1 MSYLDEMMDR
11 RIIAIIAFCMMM
23 VLPAWPSAAQQSVR
37 DEAFIRGVSAYS
49 AGRTEAAVK
58 LLSTLVKV
66 DSQDDA
72 AWYYLGLCA
81 ISQKDMA
88 AAREYFSKAVAIDST
103 NYWYRDALVST
114 YSFGAEDLDEA
125 IAQYEKLRRDF
136 PKKKDQQ
143 FILVRL
149 YYAAGDYASA
159 LSSLDEIE
167 GAYGKTDA
175 SVMTRF
181 RILSDQ
187 DKKEEAQA
195 VLKDYVA
202 EYSSPYALS
211 ILGDYEMGLYNDDAA
226 RAYYDEA
233 LSLESGY
240 FPARLG
246 KAETFRLTRKY
257 PEFFSMLKEMASD
270 AEVPANMKAGYYM
283 DLLRSTDQ
291 RFATTFRPQLD
302 SVMTLSLEV
311 APADTTL
318 LRTAGTYYFYVGE
331 TDNAVSTFRKFRDAA
346 PAVPAA
352 HVAYIQALVS
362 GEDWKAVTQACAEAE
377 EAFPDNTYFLQAG
390 YIAKYNLKDY
400 QGVIEKAEKLLSK
413 AQGDTTKTLEALS
426 LMGDMKVRIGQ
437 EKAAYKDYEKALK
450 IKPDYAPVLN
460 NYAWNLCLKGKNLSR
475 AAKMARR
482 AVELEPKNNSYL
494 DTYGWILHLQGN
506 DIEAKL
512 FFKQAI
518 INGGKSNPTIMA
530 HYIVVLEALGDKD
543 MADLYREQ
551 LKKLPPPED
560 E

>member
-1 MSYLDEMMDR
+1 MR
-11 RIIAIIAFCMMM
+11 RIITLLALCMMM
-23 VLPAWPSAAQQSVR
+23 VLPSRPSAAQQSVR
-37 DEAFIRGVSAYS
+37 DEAFIRGVSGYN
-49 AGRTEAAVK
+49 AGRTESAVK
-58 LLSTLVKV
+58 LLSALVKV
-66 DSQDDA
+66 DPKDDA

-81 ISQKDMA
+81 IQQKDMA
-88 AAREYFSKAVAIDST
+88 AARECFSKAAAIDST

-136 PKKKDQQ
+136 PKKKEQQ
-143 FILVRL
+143 FVLVRL
-149 YYAAGDYASA
+149 YYAAGEFEKA
-159 LSSLDEIE
+159 LSSLDDIE
-167 GAYGKTDA
+167 GSYGKTDA

-195 VLKDYVA
+195 ALKDYVA

-211 ILGDYEMGLYNDDAA
+211 VLGDYEMGLYNDDAA

-240 FPARLG
+240 FPARVG

-257 PEFFSMLKEMASD
+257 PEFFNLLKGIASD
-270 AEVPANMKAGYYM
+270 VDVPASMKAGYYM

-291 RFATTFRPQLD
+291 RFAATFRPQLD
-302 SVMTLSLEV
+302 SVMTLSLE
-311 APADTTL
+311 AASADTTL

-331 TDNAVSTFRKFRDAA
+331 TDNAVATFKKFKDAA
-346 PAVPAA
+346 PAAPAA

-362 GEDWKAVTQACAEAE
+362 GEDWKAVSQACAEAE
-377 EAFPDNTYFLQAG
+377 EAFPDNPYFLQAG
-390 YIAKYNLKDY
+390 YVAKYNLKDY
-400 QGVIEKAEKLLSK
+400 HGVIANAEKLLSK

-426 LMGDMKVRIGQ
+426 LMGDMKIRIGQ

-482 AVELEPKNNSYL
+482 AVELEPKNVSYL

-518 INGGKSNPTIMA
+518 INGGKSNATIMA
-530 HYIVVLEALGDKD
+530 HYVVVLEALGDKD

-551 LKKLPPPED
+551 LKKLPPADD